1 MISIRLA
8 QESDVELIAD
18 VALLCFPD
26 DFKQN
31 NSTDTKKAAI
41 KWVEE
46 RFSLSTFAKYHV
58 AVDDGKI
65 VGYIFHLMIGGLS
78 GVVQL
83 EQIGVDLL
91 HRGKGVGTSLI
102 IESEKTWKKYLSEK
116 FTKPLYKMLLTTSKI
131 NDTAH
136 NLYAKCGFKYET
148 LLTKM
153 YWGEDEEIWIK
164 EF

>member
-1 MISIRLA
+1 MITIRPA
-8 QESDVELIAD
+8 QEKDIKDIAK
-18 VALLCFPD
+18 VALSCFPD
-26 DFKQN
+26 DFAQKD
-31 NSTDTKKAAI
+31 SVDTIKKAI
-41 KWVEE
+41 MWVTQ

-58 AVDDGKI
+58 AQVDKKI
-65 VGYIFHLMIGGLS
+65 VGYIFHLMIGGIS

-83 EQIGVDLL
+83 EQIGVDPI
-91 HRGKGVGTSLI
+91 HRGKGIATQLI
-102 IESEKTWKKYLSEK
+102 QESEKTWKKYLIDK

-148 LLTKM
+148 TLKKL
-153 YWGEDEEIWIK
+153 YWGEDEEIWVK